1 MEDMVRNRIY
11 SMDNPKAVKAR
22 NFGWLNA
29 IHYMAPSTLAEVGN
43 LCPRASKACE
53 ALCLGWFSGQ
63 AGMARDGQLNS
74 VRASRI
80 AKARRFMRE
89 RDAYLVDLV
98 KATELAEAQAA
109 RLGLSLCV
117 RPNGSTDI
125 AWERIKVWRAG
136 TLYPNI
142 MSAFPAV
149 QFTDYTKIASRF
161 GKPLPSNY
169 SLTYSRAEGR
179 DEEAHTLLDAGHN
192 VAIVFA
198 GERPRQWCGVA
209 TIDGDEH
216 DLRHLDPRGVVVAL
230 SPKGHRAKRD
240 RSGFVWRPLRE
251 LVSLP

>member
-161 GKPLPSNY
+161 GKP
-169 SLTYSRAEGR
+169 R
-179 DEEAHTLLDAGHN
+179 D
-192 VAIVFA
+192 
-198 GERPRQWCGVA
+198 A
-209 TIDGDEH
+209 T
-216 DLRHLDPRGVVVAL
+216 R
-230 SPKGHRAKRD
+230 KRT
-240 RSGFVWRPLRE
+240 RC
-251 LVSLP
+251 

>member
-1 MEDMVRNRIY
+1 MQNRIY
-11 SMDNPKAVKAR
+11 SMDNPKAAKAR
-22 NFGWLNA
+22 DYGWLNA
-29 IHYMAPSTLAEVGN
+29 IHYMAPATMAEVGN
-43 LCPRASKACE
+43 LCQRASKACE
-53 ALCLGWFSGQ
+53 ELCLGWFSGQ
-63 AGMARDGQLNS
+63 AGMAKDGQLNS

-80 AKARRFMRE
+80 AKARRFMRD
-89 RDAYLVDLV
+89 RQSYLADMV
-98 KATELAEAQAA
+98 KATELAEAQAD

-125 AWERIKVWRAG
+125 AWERIRVWRNG
-136 TLYPNI
+136 TLHPNI
-142 MSAFPAV
+142 MTAFPRV

-161 GKPLPSNY
+161 AKPLPSNY

-179 DEEAHTLLDAGHN
+179 DEEAHRLLDAGHN
-192 VAIVFA
+192 VAIVFS
-198 GERPRQWCGVA
+198 GNRPRQWCGVA